1 MSHDR
6 FNQSDAGPPG
16 GSSGAPAARSFSGR
30 ALGEDLNVQQLAEAN
45 ALEAELT
52 GAASGDWTNLASR
65 ARSAHKP
72 RTADTLQAERVTQ
85 RVLAQT
91 TREDLRRRGDVGVL
105 LRFAGDRLRDSALL
119 RVAAA
124 LLIVQVTLV
133 PLVAWQMWKT
143 PHSGIFQTGI
153 EPSSEELAQA
163 LEDLPADELAGDL
176 GQQVDP
182 VGSRLDRESLEE
194 GAAEAAA
201 VLDRLPAD
209 LPQGLVPSTSGGRAL
224 AAMTRLA
231 GRERCTDEDTEMAA
245 SLGLPDA
252 PYESIV
258 VAEARLYLL
267 ACGGG
272 WDGLLDSL
280 DHLSA
285 TSGLQ
290 GASQALAART
300 IRRAE
305 TMGVAVSSLG
315 ESLIDASG
323 DRWQRGGRDWLIQL
337 GEAVRTEVPDDP
349 YVAAWLEAIVQD
361 S

>member
-1 MSHDR
+1 
-6 FNQSDAGPPG
+6 
-16 GSSGAPAARSFSGR
+16 
-30 ALGEDLNVQQLAEAN
+30 VEAD
-45 ALEAELT
+45 ALESELT
-52 GAASGDWTNLASR
+52 GAASGDWTALASR
-65 ARSAHKP
+65 TRSAHEP
-72 RTADTLQAERVTQ
+72 RTADTLQAERVAQ

-105 LRFAGDRLRDSALL
+105 LRFVGDRLRDSALL

-182 VGSRLDRESLEE
+182 IGSRLDRESLEE

-209 LPQGLVPSTSGGRAL
+209 LPQGVVPSTSGGRAL

-231 GRERCTDEDTEMAA
+231 GRERCTDEDTELAA

-252 PYESIV
+252 SYESIV

-285 TSGLQ
+285 TSSQ
-290 GASQALAART
+290 QVASQALAART

-337 GEAVRTEVPDDP
+337 GQALQTEVPDDP